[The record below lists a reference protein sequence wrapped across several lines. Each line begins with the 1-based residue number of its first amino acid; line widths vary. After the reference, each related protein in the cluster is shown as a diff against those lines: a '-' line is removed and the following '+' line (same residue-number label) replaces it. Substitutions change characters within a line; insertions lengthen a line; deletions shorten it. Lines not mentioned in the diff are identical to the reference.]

1 MEIIMTEPP
10 STPPRRTGEL
20 SLLTPPPTIA
30 AEKRRCFIDHD
41 KEGETTPKRLA
52 TSKEIE
58 WSIVGEGDGTLRK
71 DSDTSTIEVGQVENR
86 VSSSEDELPELPL
99 ISPTSIV
106 NDTSKDRK
114 KSASVPIYDFDA
126 SLLPESITFMKLPQK
141 IRMKIYALL
150 LTIPAIICVRPN
162 RTPYEHF
169 PVAFSNVAD
178 IKCLPGMA
186 MALTQISSNGFKS
199 RFYRFPYVN
208 TAILRTNS
216 KIHSEAKKILYG
228 SNTYDFLNLTKETA
242 PPADFR
248 IPIFA
253 AGCARMLRSVCI
265 RANSVYAF
273 RWMVTAGYQEIKKFY
288 RSLEVLHLVLEI
300 DNIRKGYG
308 KKLVRQPKENWVLY
322 VKRVV
327 AFIAVEL
334 FDCVGIARKIPV
346 WISLS
351 AVFEDERY
359 EITFNLNR
367 DVIRDEA
374 DKNTSTEIVELADE
388 QFKKEDLKRAVS
400 EAFELF
406 KRGRR

>member
-1 MEIIMTEPP
+1 
-10 STPPRRTGEL
+10 
-20 SLLTPPPTIA
+20 
-30 AEKRRCFIDHD
+30 
-41 KEGETTPKRLA
+41 
-52 TSKEIE
+52 
-58 WSIVGEGDGTLRK
+58 
-71 DSDTSTIEVGQVENR
+71 
-86 VSSSEDELPELPL
+86 
-99 ISPTSIV
+99 
-106 NDTSKDRK
+106 
-114 KSASVPIYDFDA
+114 
-126 SLLPESITFMKLPQK
+126 
-141 IRMKIYALL
+141 
-150 LTIPAIICVRPN
+150 
-162 RTPYEHF
+162 
-169 PVAFSNVAD
+169 VAFSNVAN
-178 IKCLPGMA
+178 IKCLPGIA

-216 KIHSEAKKILYG
+216 KVHSEAKKILYG
-228 SNTYDFLNLTKETA
+228 SNTYDFLNLTKETV

-253 AGCARMLRSVCI
+253 PGCARMLRGVCI

-273 RWMVTAGYQEIKKFY
+273 RWMVTAGYQDIKKFY

-308 KKLVRQPKENWVLY
+308 KKLVRQPKENWMLY
-322 VKRVV
+322 VKRVM

-351 AVFEDERY
+351 AVFEGDRY
-359 EITFNLNR
+359 ENTFNLNM
-367 DVIRDEA
+367 DVIRGET
-374 DKNTSTEIVELADE
+374 DKNVSTKIVELADE

-400 EAFELF
+400 KAFELF